1 MTTPQRRPRRPRA
14 ESGEE
19 VLRHLLEVAPAGLT
33 RAALLERLGPTYSPS
48 QAASGTTWV
57 KEVGASREGR
67 PFAWS
72 RRNGSG
78 FPDDVQTWVEY
89 ELSQGRRAY
98 TTLDRLLK
106 STVDPHLQQHPE
118 DPIVRRLH
126 ERFSNAVREVGIAL
140 EELKHPPPATPAS
153 V

>member
-1 MTTPQRRPRRPRA
+1 MTTPQRPPRRSRA

-19 VLRHLLEVAPAGLT
+19 VLRRLLEVAPAGLT
-33 RAALLERLGPTYSPS
+33 RAGLLDRMGPTYSPS
-48 QAASGTTWV
+48 QAASGTIWV

-67 PFAWS
+67 PFTWS
-72 RRNGSG
+72 RKNGSG
-78 FPDDVQTWVEY
+78 FPDEVQAWIEY

-98 TTLDRLLK
+98 TVLDRLLK
-106 STVDPHLQQHPE
+106 STVDPHLQRLPD
-118 DPIVRRLH
+118 DPVVRRLH

-140 EELKHPPPATPAS
+140 EELKHPPVAPAG

>member
-1 MTTPQRRPRRPRA
+1 MTTPQRPRRPRA
-14 ESGEE
+14 DSGEQ

-33 RAALLERLGPTYSPS
+33 RAALLERLGATYTPS
-48 QAASGTTWV
+48 QVSSGTVWV

-78 FPDDVQTWVEY
+78 FPDDIRDWIGY

-98 TTLDRLLK
+98 TVLDRLLK
-106 STVDPHLQQHPE
+106 STVDPHLQRHPE
-118 DPIVRRLH
+118 DPVIRRLH
-126 ERFSNAVREVGIAL
+126 ERFSTAVREVGIAL
-140 EELKHPPPATPAS
+140 EELKHPPATPTG